1 MFSQNE
7 DVAGGLKK
15 FALEL
20 ATPAVEKIGWDFKP
34 EEDYLTVQLRKL
46 LISMAG
52 FAGNER

>member
-7 DVAGGLKK
+7 DVAAGLKK